1 MKILLDTHIFLWA
14 IAEPENIAEKWRAE
28 IETRANQVFLS
39 SVSVAEIMI
48 KASIGKLQV
57 NYDPLE
63 IALKSGFEPLDFKAE
78 DALLL
83 KDMPFHHRDPF
94 DRMLI
99 AQGKNNHLYIMT
111 DDDKF
116 RLYECKLMR

>member
-14 IAEPENIAEKWRAE
+14 IAKPENIAEKWRFE

-57 NYDPLE
+57 NYHPLE
-63 IALKSGFEPLDFKAE
+63 IAQKSGFEMLDFKAE

-83 KDMPFHHRDPF
+83 KNMPFYHRDPF

-99 AQGKNNHLYIMT
+99 AQGINNHLCVLT

-116 RLYECKLMR
+116 RFYDCKLMR